1 MDGAVRIED
10 PVGDSQDRFAR
21 FRLINWWDQARLRE
35 AKVLVVG
42 AGALG
47 NEILKNLALLGVGR
61 VLVADKDIIENSNLS
76 RSCLFRESDNGALK
90 AEVAAK
96 AVRTIFPGVR
106 AHWFQGDVVDGLGL
120 GAYRWADLV
129 IAGLDNRRARL
140 GVNRACWK
148 TGRPWI
154 DGAIEQLDG
163 IVRVFVPPHGSCYE
177 CTMSKTDWD
186 ILNVERS
193 CNLLTRDDM
202 LLGKVP
208 TTPTSASVIAAIQCQ
223 EAVKLLHGLEV
234 LESRAFVF
242 RGLSHDSYVVSYPRK
257 ADCYSHVTYDP
268 VEKLGSSVRRTKVR
282 DLLREVQD
290 RLGRGAVLEFNQ
302 EIVGSLEC
310 AGCGRTEAV
319 FRPLGR
325 VSEKEARCPHCGEER
340 NPALLHGA
348 SGDEPFLDRT
358 FFEIGIPPF
367 DIIAAR
373 KGLEQIYLEFDKD
386 APEVLG
392 PLGAED

>member
-1 MDGAVRIED
+1 MDGVVRIED
-10 PVGDSQDRFAR
+10 SLGDSQDRFAR

-35 AKVLVVG
+35 AKILVVG

-61 VLVADKDIIENSNLS
+61 VLVADKDVIENSNLS

-96 AVRTIFPGVR
+96 AVRTIFPEVR

-148 TGRPWI
+148 ANRPWI

-163 IVRVFVPPHGSCYE
+163 LVRVFVPPHGSCYE

-193 CNLLTRDDM
+193 CNLLTRDEM

-208 TTPTSASVIAAIQCQ
+208 TTPTSASVVAAIQCQ

-234 LESRAFVF
+234 LDSKAFVF

-257 ADCYSHVTYDP
+257 ADCFSHVTYDP

-282 DLLREVQD
+282 DLLREVKA
-290 RLGRGAVLEFNQ
+290 RLGHDAVLEFNQ

-340 NPALLHGA
+340 NPTLLHGVC
-348 SGDEPFLDRT
+348 GDEPFLERT
-358 FFEIGIPPF
+358 FSEIGIPPF

-373 KGLEQIYLEFDKD
+373 KGLEQIYLEFDGD

-392 PLGAED
+392 PLGTDD

>member
-1 MDGAVRIED
+1 MRI
-10 PVGDSQDRFAR
+10 GDLLDDSRDRFAR
-21 FRLINWWDQARLRE
+21 FRLIHWWDQARLRE

-61 VLVADKDIIENSNLS
+61 VLVADKDVVENSNLS
-76 RSCLFRESDNGALK
+76 RSCLFRESDNGAPK
-90 AEVAAK
+90 AEVAAR
-96 AVRTIFPGVR
+96 AVRTIFPEAR
-106 AHWFQGDVVDGLGL
+106 AHGFHGDVVEGLGL

-148 TGRPWI
+148 ANRPWI

-163 IVRVFVPPHGSCYE
+163 LVRVFVPPHGACYE
-177 CTMSKTDWD
+177 CTMSQTDWD

-193 CNLLTRDDM
+193 CNLLTREDM

-242 RGLSHDSYVVSYPRK
+242 RGLSHDSYVISYPRRSE
-257 ADCYSHVTYDP
+257 CFSHVTYEP
-268 VEKLGSSVRRTKVR
+268 VEKLGASAERTQVGE
-282 DLLREVQD
+282 LLRAVRD
-290 RLGRGAVLEFNQ
+290 RLGQGAVLEFNQ

-310 AGCGRTEAV
+310 AGCGRSEAV
-319 FRPLGR
+319 FRTLGL
-325 VSEKEARCPHCGEER
+325 VGEKEARCPHCGAER
-340 NPALLHGA
+340 DPVLLHGVA
-348 SGDEPFLDRT
+348 GDEPFLDRT
-358 FFEIGIPPF
+358 FAEIGIPPF
-367 DIIAAR
+367 DIVVGR
-373 KGLEQIYLEFDKD
+373 KGLEQAYFEFDGD
-386 APEVLG
+386 ARRILG
-392 PLGAED
+392 PLAEDD